1 MTDHA
6 PGSGISQRLL
16 LIMAVGAGL
25 AVANIYYSQPLLA
38 NIGRAFNAS
47 PAAMGGIAMLT
58 QLGVATGIVCL
69 VPLGDIRERRQLII
83 VLLVGAS
90 VSLIAVA
97 LAPSYLWLGV
107 ASFSVGVSSAT
118 PQMLVP
124 FAAHLATPER
134 RGQAVGTVMS
144 GLLIG
149 ILLSRVASGYVGTL
163 LGWRAMYWIASLMMV
178 ILAIVLA
185 TTLPR
190 SQPTSRLTYPRLMQS
205 LGRLILTE
213 PVLRESAIVGSM
225 LFGAFCV
232 FWATLAFHLEAPP
245 LFYGSRVAGLFGLI
259 GAVGAAIAPLAGRL
273 ADRLNARANLRVAVY
288 GAAAAFG
295 LLWIFGHTIA
305 GLLVGVI
312 LLDAGVQ
319 GGHVI
324 NQSRIH
330 TLRPEVRNRL
340 NTIYIFAFFLGGSA
354 GSALGAAAWQRWQWS
369 GVSVVGLG
377 MLLLAGATLA
387 TPAPPE
393 QG

>member
-1 MTDHA
+1 
-6 PGSGISQRLL
+6 
-16 LIMAVGAGL
+16 MAVGAGL

-38 NIGRAFNAS
+38 SIGRAFNAS

-69 VPLGDIRERRQLII
+69 VPLGDIRERRQII
-83 VLLVGAS
+83 LVLLVAAS
-90 VSLIAVA
+90 VSLIGVA

-107 ASFSVGVSSAT
+107 ASFFVGVSSST

-124 FAAHLATPER
+124 FAAHLATPQR

-163 LGWRAMYWIASLMMV
+163 LGWRAMYWIASLTML

-185 TTLPR
+185 STLPR
-190 SQPTSRLTYPRLMQS
+190 SEPTSRLTYPRLMQS
-205 LGRLILTE
+205 LGHLILTE

-273 ADRLNARANLRVAVY
+273 ADRLNARANVRIAVY

-330 TLRPEVRNRL
+330 ALRPEVRNRL

>member
-1 MTDHA
+1 
-6 PGSGISQRLL
+6 
-16 LIMAVGAGL
+16 GAGL

-38 NIGRAFNAS
+38 SIGRAFNAS

-69 VPLGDIRERRQLII
+69 VPLGDIRERRQII
-83 VLLVGAS
+83 LVLLVAAS
-90 VSLIAVA
+90 VSLIGVA

-107 ASFSVGVSSAT
+107 ASFFVGVSSST

-124 FAAHLATPER
+124 FAAHLATPQR

-163 LGWRAMYWIASLMMV
+163 LGWRAMYWIASLTML

-185 TTLPR
+185 STLPR
-190 SQPTSRLTYPRLMQS
+190 SEPTSRLTYPRLMQS
-205 LGRLILTE
+205 LGHLILTE

-273 ADRLNARANLRVAVY
+273 ADRLNARANVRIAVY

-330 TLRPEVRNRL
+330 ALRPEVRNRL

-387 TPAPPE
+387 SPAPPE

>member
-1 MTDHA
+1 
-6 PGSGISQRLL
+6 
-16 LIMAVGAGL
+16 MAVGAGL
-25 AVANIYYSQPLLA
+25 AVANIYYSRPLLA

-387 TPAPPE
+387 SPAPPE

>member
-1 MTDHA
+1 
-6 PGSGISQRLL
+6 
-16 LIMAVGAGL
+16 MAVGAGL
-25 AVANIYYSQPLLA
+25 TVANIYYSQPLLA

-47 PAAMGGIAMLT
+47 AAAMGVIAMLT

-69 VPLGDIRERRQLII
+69 VPLGDIKERRQLII
-83 VLLVGAS
+83 GLLVAAS
-90 VSLIAVA
+90 ISLVAVA
-97 LAPSYLWLGV
+97 LAPSYVWLGV
-107 ASFSVGVSSAT
+107 ASFLVGVCSAT

-134 RGQAVGTVMS
+134 RGRAVGTVMS

-149 ILLSRVASGYVGTL
+149 ILLSRVASGYLGTVF
-163 LGWRAMYWIASLMMV
+163 GWRAMYWIASV
-178 ILAIVLA
+178 IMLVLAIVLA

-190 SQPTSRLTYPRLMQS
+190 SAPTSRLTYPRLMQS

-213 PVLRESAIVGSM
+213 PVLRESAVVGSM

-245 LFYGSRVAGLFGLI
+245 LHYGSQAAGLFGLI
-259 GAVGAAIAPLAGRL
+259 GAVGAATAPLAGRL
-273 ADRLNARANLRVAVY
+273 ADRLDARVNLRMAVY
-288 GAAAAFG
+288 GAAAAFA
-295 LLWIFGHTIA
+295 LLWIFGHTVT

-312 LLDAGVQ
+312 LLDACIQ

-330 TLRPEVRNRL
+330 ALRPEVRNRL

-354 GSALGAAAWQRWQWS
+354 GSALGAAAWQRWQWA
-369 GVSVVGLG
+369 GVCGVGLA
-377 MLLLAGATLA
+377 MLLLAGVTLS

-393 QG
+393 RA

>member
-1 MTDHA
+1 VADHA
-6 PGSGISQRLL
+6 PGSGISKRLL

-97 LAPSYLWLGV
+97 LAPSYLWLGM
-107 ASFSVGVSSAT
+107 ASFFVGVSSAT

-163 LGWRAMYWIASLMMV
+163 LGWRAMYWIASLTMV

-190 SQPTSRLTYPRLMQS
+190 SEPTSRLTYPRLMQS

-232 FWATLAFHLEAPP
+232 FWTTLAFHLEAPP

-273 ADRLNARANLRVAVY
+273 ADRLNARANLRVAVH

-330 TLRPEVRNRL
+330 ALRPEVRNRL

>member
-1 MTDHA
+1 
-6 PGSGISQRLL
+6 
-16 LIMAVGAGL
+16 MAVGAGL

>member
-1 MTDHA
+1 
-6 PGSGISQRLL
+6 
-16 LIMAVGAGL
+16 MAVGAGL

-387 TPAPPE
+387 SPAPPE